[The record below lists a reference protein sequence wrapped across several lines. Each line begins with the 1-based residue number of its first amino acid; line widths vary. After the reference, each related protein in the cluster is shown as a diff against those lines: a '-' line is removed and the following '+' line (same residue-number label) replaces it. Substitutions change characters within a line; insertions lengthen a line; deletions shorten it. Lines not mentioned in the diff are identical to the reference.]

1 MKNPA
6 AQPLLSAMTELLARQ
21 VGLHFPPERW
31 GDLMR
36 GLEHVAREQGN
47 ANTDECMVQLLAA
60 PLERQQ
66 IETLGRHLTIG
77 ETYFFREPKVFEAL
91 QAHVLPDM
99 IQARRQSG
107 RYLRVWSAG
116 CSTGEEAYSLA
127 ILLQRAIPDFRQWDI
142 SILAT
147 DINPQALEKAE
158 TGIFSDWS
166 FRNAAPWLRE
176 GYFRE
181 TGSGRYEILPAVRSM
196 VKFDHLNLARDA
208 YPSPTSGTNKMDI
221 VFCRNVLMYFEPELA
236 ASVVGKLHQSLVEDG
251 WLVVSPSEISQAAF
265 TKFSAAHL
273 PGAILHRKNAVA
285 TETARPAVK
294 ESQRPLPRTAP
305 AKAHEDKP
313 VRRPRSPA
321 AATPRADTDYE
332 QALDLYRK
340 GRYPET
346 VAFLSRLLETSSDA
360 RAMLLMARS
369 HADLGELPPALHWCE
384 RTVAADRLHPAGHY
398 LLGTILQEVGRKA
411 EALLA
416 YRRAL
421 YLDPHF
427 TLAHF
432 ALGVLHREQHQPRQA
447 AKHFTNAL
455 QLLEK
460 QPTDAVVPESSGLT
474 AGRLTDIIRSGLRQ
488 EERAA

>member
-6 AQPLLSAMTELLARQ
+6 AQPLLPAMTELLARHI
-21 VGLHFPPERW
+21 GLHFPPERW

-36 GLEHVAREQGN
+36 GLEHIARELGH
-47 ANTDECMVQLLAA
+47 ANTEECMAQLLGA
-60 PLERQQ
+60 PFERQQ
-66 IETLGRHLTIG
+66 IEMLGRYLTIG

-91 QAHVLPDM
+91 QTHVLPKM
-99 IQARRQSG
+99 IQAKRRSG
-107 RYLRVWSAG
+107 RHLRMWSAG

-181 TGSGRYEILPAVRSM
+181 IGSGRYEILPEVRSM
-196 VKFDHLNLARDA
+196 VKFDHLNLAQDA
-208 YPSPTSGTNKMDI
+208 YPSATSDTNKMDI

-236 ASVVGKLHQSLVEDG
+236 AQVVGKLHQSLVEDG

-265 TKFSAAHL
+265 ARFSAAHL
-273 PGAILHRKNAVA
+273 PDAILHRKSVA
-285 TETARPAVK
+285 ALETARPSLK
-294 ESQRPLPRTAP
+294 EKRPLPRP
-305 AKAHEDKP
+305 ASAKVHRDQP
-313 VRRPRSPA
+313 VRHPRPPVA
-321 AATPRADTDYE
+321 AAPRPGTGYE
-332 QALDLYRK
+332 QALKLYRK
-340 GRYPET
+340 GRYPEA
-346 VAFLSRLLETSSDA
+346 VAALSHLLETSSDKG
-360 RAMLLMARS
+360 AMLLMARA
-369 HADLGELPPALHWCE
+369 HADLGELLPALHWCE
-384 RTVAADRLHPAGHY
+384 RTVAVDRLNPVAHY
-398 LLGTILQEVGRKA
+398 LLGTIQQELGRKA

-421 YLDPHF
+421 YLDPDF

-432 ALGVLHREQHQPRQA
+432 TLGGLYREQHQPRQA

-455 QLLEK
+455 RLLEK
-460 QPTDAVVPESSGLT
+460 QPADADVPESSGLT
-474 AGRLTDIIRSGLRQ
+474 AGRFMDVIRNALRQ